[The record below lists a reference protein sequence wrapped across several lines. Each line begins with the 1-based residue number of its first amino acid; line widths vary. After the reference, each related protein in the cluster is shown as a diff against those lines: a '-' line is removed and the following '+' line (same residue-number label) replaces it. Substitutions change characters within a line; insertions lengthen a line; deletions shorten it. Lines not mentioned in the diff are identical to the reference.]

1 MKLFVCFKANWTKE
15 SRWQRQA
22 RPAGTYQ
29 KNRRSAAVAGEH
41 GYQNQSYYSQGYG
54 YVEPQGHGRS
64 YGSYQG
70 QGHSSYG
77 NGYSNYGNYGYASNR
92 HARRDYR
99 REVRH
104 ARRDARRYNE
114 HGYNH

>member
-1 MKLFVCFKANWTKE
+1 MFKLAIAGLALIVA
-15 SRWQRQA
+15 A
-22 RPAGTYQ
+22 PAL
-29 KNRRSAAVAGEH
+29 AEPPAHAGQSNGH

-104 ARRDARRYNE
+104 ARRDARWYNE

>member
-1 MKLFVCFKANWTKE
+1 M
-15 SRWQRQA
+15 
-22 RPAGTYQ
+22 
-29 KNRRSAAVAGEH
+29 AVLLPLRLAQLRH
-41 GYQNQSYYSQGYG
+41 HTTP
-54 YVEPQGHGRS
+54 VEGGIHPISSGRS

-99 REVRH
+99 RDVRH